1 MSPVITDSGVQL
13 VPDPASPLYRVTA
26 FKALPNIIYAMTRR
40 GFPGAGAFAG
50 PAGRPQRAEFA
61 RQLGI
66 DLANT
71 VWLDPE
77 GSGEVVFRSE
87 KERGQG
93 ADDWESRVRGAGG
106 IVTDGLNLFLCALYN
121 DNAVVVLFDPF
132 CYGIAMVNINPAKAS
147 AEALGKAVAMLSQRT
162 GADPTKMQALITPCI
177 GPCCKTFP
185 NPGAVGT
192 RTLSNL
198 WDLTRG
204 ALMEV
209 GLNRNTVLNPRV
221 CTACSDTE
229 FFSREVDGAGGG
241 TGAIAFGIRDNGS
254 LKAQLVTR
262 RAAQLA
268 RRQAAAA
275 VPQEVSLTDE
285 EHRLNRRDALPV
297 RAEEGLYP
305 LGPRRLVRRD
315 LEAGPRPALRRHGA
329 RRPGRRRLQH
339 RAEGLHREGLLRRL
353 LQVQGV
359 PGIPPAPEE
368 ALTAAALVL
377 PDVRARSVTRPGAMA
392 AVWQSAS

>member
-13 VPDPASPLYRVTA
+13 IPDPATPLYRVTA

-71 VWLDPE
+71 IWLDPE

-132 CYGIAMVNINPAKAS
+132 CYGMAMVNINPAKAS

-162 GADPTKMQALITPCI
+162 GADPTKMQALVTPCI

-241 TGAIAFGIRDNGS
+241 TGAIAFGIRDTGS

-262 RAAQLA
+262 RTAQLA

-285 EHRLNRRDALPV
+285 EHRLNRTMRCPYGQKKVYIRSVLDGSSGGTSKPV
-297 RAEEGLYP
+297 L
-305 LGPRRLVRRD
+305 
-315 LEAGPRPALRRHGA
+315 ALRCAVMEHVGQA
-329 RRPGRRRLQH
+329 VGGYNIVQKDYIEKVCC
-339 RAEGLHREGLLRRL
+339 ADYKQCKAYQEFLRR
-353 LQVQGV
+353 QK
-359 PGIPPAPEE
+359 
-368 ALTAAALVL
+368 
-377 PDVRARSVTRPGAMA
+377 RR
-392 AVWQSAS
+392 